1 VTALRIGV
9 VGVGHMGQRHAEKT
23 LALRESGA
31 DVTLAGVADA
41 DLERARGV
49 ASALGV
55 RAARDAAALFR
66 EADAVVVAVPTVH
79 HYEVVRGALEAGLD
93 VLVEK
98 PLAATL
104 EQGQA
109 LLELA
114 EQDGRVLQVGHL
126 EWFNAATR
134 MIHSWIRS
142 PRFIEVHRM
151 GPFPARGT
159 DVDVVR
165 DLMIHDIDILQ
176 QILGEEPESIEAIG
190 TPVITDKIDI
200 ANARVRFPS
209 GCIADLTASRVS
221 KTPRRKMRF
230 FQRDGY
236 FSIDFL
242 AQSASIHQRR
252 VDGCDHLQ
260 RIEVEKLRFDPED
273 ALLAQLRAFVDA
285 ARKRDAPTNSATSAL
300 GALRTALR
308 VIDAMQSVDE
318 AK

>member
-1 VTALRIGV
+1 
-9 VGVGHMGQRHAEKT
+9 MGQRHAEKT
-23 LALRESGA
+23 LALHESGD
-31 DVTLAGVADA
+31 DVELAGVADA
-41 DLERARGV
+41 DRERARGV

-55 RAARDAAALFR
+55 RAACDAAALFR
-66 EADAVVVAVPTVH
+66 EADAVVVAVPALH
-79 HYEVVRGALEAGLD
+79 HYAVVRDALEAGLD

-104 EQGQA
+104 EQGQ
-109 LLELA
+109 LLLDLA

-134 MIHSWIRS
+134 VIHSRIRS
-142 PRFIEVHRM
+142 PRFVEVHRM

-159 DVDVVR
+159 DIDVVR

-176 QILGEEPESIEAIG
+176 QILGEEPERIEAIG
-190 TPVITDKIDI
+190 IPVITDEVDI

-221 KTPRRKMRF
+221 RTPRRKMRF
-230 FQRDGY
+230 FQRDEY

-242 AQSASIHQRR
+242 AQSASIRR
-252 VDGCDHLQ
+252 RLEDGCDDRP
-260 RIEVEKLRFDPED
+260 RIEVEKLKFDLED

-285 ARKRDAPTNSATSAL
+285 ARKRDAPTDSATSAL

-308 VIDAMQSVDE
+308 VIDAMASFDE
-318 AK
+318 PE

>member
-1 VTALRIGV
+1 VTTLRIGV

-41 DLERARGV
+41 DVERARSV

-55 RAARDAAALFR
+55 PAARDTAALLR
-66 EADAVVVAVPTVH
+66 QADAVVVAVPTVH
-79 HYEVVRGALEAGLD
+79 HYAVVRDALEAGLD

-98 PLAATL
+98 PLTATL

-114 EQDGRVLQVGHL
+114 EQHARVLQVGHL

-134 MIHSWIRS
+134 VIHSRIRS
-142 PRFIEVHRM
+142 PRFVEVHRM

-176 QILGEEPESIEAIG
+176 QILGEEPERIEAIG

-230 FQRDGY
+230 FQPDGY

-242 AQSASIHQRR
+242 AQSASIRQRLEG
-252 VDGCDHLQ
+252 GCDGRP
-260 RIEVEKLRFDPED
+260 RIQVEKLTFDPED

-285 ARKRDAPTNSATSAL
+285 ARKRDAPTDSATSAL

-308 VIDAMQSVDE
+308 VIDAMPSFDE
-318 AK
+318 PE

>member
-79 HYEVVRGALEAGLD
+79 HYEVVRAALEAGLD

-242 AQSASIHQRR
+242 AQSASIHQHR
-252 VDGCDHLQ
+252 GGEA
-260 RIEVEKLRFDPED
+260 EVRSGG
-273 ALLAQLRAFVDA
+273 RA
-285 ARKRDAPTNSATSAL
+285 ARSAARLRRRGEEARRADQLGDERARRAADRAPGDRCHAVRRR
-300 GALRTALR
+300 GEMRR
-308 VIDAMQSVDE
+308 GRR
-318 AK
+318 

>member
-1 VTALRIGV
+1 MNTLRIGV
-9 VGVGHMGQRHAEKT
+9 VGVGHMGQRHAEKA
-23 LALRESGA
+23 LMLRENGA
-31 DVTLAGVADA
+31 AVALVGVADA

-79 HYEVVRGALEAGLD
+79 HYGVVSDALEAGLD

-104 EQGQA
+104 DQGQA

-126 EWFNAATR
+126 EWFNAAMR
-134 MIHSWIRS
+134 VIHSRIRS
-142 PRFIEVHRM
+142 PRFVEVHRM
-151 GPFPARGT
+151 GPFPDRGT

-176 QILGEEPESIEAIG
+176 QILGEEPEGIEAIG
-190 TPVITDKIDI
+190 IPVITDKIDI

-209 GCIADLTASRVS
+209 GCVAALTASRVS
-221 KTPRRKMRF
+221 KRPRRKMRF

-252 VDGCDHLQ
+252 EDRCDDRP
-260 RIEVEKLRFDPED
+260 RIEVEKLTFGPED
-273 ALLAQLRAFVDA
+273 ALLAQLSAFVDA
-285 ARKRDAPTNSATSAL
+285 VRKRDAPTNSAASAL

-308 VIDAMQSVDE
+308 VIDAMPSFDE
-318 AK
+318 PE

>member
-1 VTALRIGV
+1 VTTLRIGV

-23 LALRESGA
+23 LALCESGV

-41 DLERARGV
+41 DAERAQSV

-55 RAARDAAALFR
+55 PAARDTAALLR
-66 EADAVVVAVPTVH
+66 QVDAVVVAVPTVH
-79 HYEVVRGALEAGLD
+79 HYEVVRDAFEAGLD

-104 EQGQA
+104 EQGQM

-134 MIHSWIRS
+134 VIHSRIRA
-142 PRFIEVHRM
+142 PRFVEVHRM

-176 QILGEEPESIEAIG
+176 QILGEEPERIEAIG

-200 ANARVRFPS
+200 ANARIRFPS

-221 KTPRRKMRF
+221 RTPRRKMRF

-242 AQSASIHQRR
+242 AQSASIRQRR
-252 VDGCDHLQ
+252 EGDGDGRP
-260 RIEVEKLRFDPED
+260 RIEVEKLTFSPED

-285 ARKRDAPTNSATSAL
+285 AKKRDAPTDSAMNAL

-308 VIDAMQSVDE
+308 VIDAMPSFDE
-318 AK
+318 PE